1 MIEFLIK
8 RTDGDWFDLHKSRFA
23 EVLRPSSFPSRPIEG
38 WGDHR
43 IEIRGCPVSFSYE
56 GPGIQVCFEGN
67 AITEA
72 EASQIVGEIAQS
84 ITKATSQKGEV
95 VPLTLPSWQN
105 PKAEK
110 H

>member
-8 RTDGDWFDLHKSRFA
+8 RTDGDWFDLHASRFA

-56 GPGIQVCFEGN
+56 DPGIQVSFDGD
-67 AITEA
+67 ALTEA
-72 EASQIVGEIAQS
+72 EASQVVNEIAKS
-84 ITKATSQKGEV
+84 ITKATGQTSQV
-95 VPLTLPSWQN
+95 IAL
-105 PKAEK
+105 
-110 H
+110 